1 MKQKQQPGQ
10 NAVDTLEQ
18 FMVYASSPWRIMWVS
33 FVSGIFRGLGAVLG
47 ASIVIAILIWMLSL
61 FTDMPLVGE
70 YARNIEKTVS
80 EYANDINYED
90 ELERVGETLERIEKA
105 LNKEAR

>member
-1 MKQKQQPGQ
+1 MAYYVGKLCFG
-10 NAVDTLEQ
+10 N
-18 FMVYASSPWRIMWVS
+18 FSR
-33 FVSGIFRGLGAVLG
+33 LGC
-47 ASIVIAILIWMLSL
+47 SILIWMLSL